1 MNCKTWRAT
10 VLNKAWNASRN
21 KIKLDIVDILIYYNL
36 VGIGADKG
44 TTLDEIRKCIFM
56 TLDLSDRLKPKIDH
70 DVCIKFIEEL
80 NELMCQETGQIP
92 YTEKEKREEIRKD
105 LNVIIKQLKQ
115 MEVKT

>member
-56 TLDLSDRLKPKIDH
+56 TLDLSDRLKPKEAMDRI
-70 DVCIKFIEEL
+70 IKFIKFGILEK
-80 NELMCQETGQIP
+80 QILDSFKLIKF
-92 YTEKEKREEIRKD
+92 EKEKKYD
-105 LNVIIKQLKQ
+105 
-115 MEVKT
+115 